1 MRNTKL
7 DAEELAQARAKSKGG
22 DKKGYQDKFDDN
34 TLDKLSTQMESENN
48 NGYPDEKQ
56 ASDKSKVTGEVTH
69 TKKKLRPSPALGT
82 DQLKKELTKKLD
94 NGIEWIKKRISK
106 DLGEGSQSPRQKQ
119 RLHFNKS
126 IYEIEKKVEGPKP
139 DIKQI
144 HKDLKESFNLLYPTD
159 MSLEHD
165 SKLRKINGLTLF
177 GEHHHV
183 DDFKIS
189 KKDLRTPKQINII
202 RSPSLDKQKKLDEK
216 KLNMKKPPLQP
227 ADKVRQTPTSLTSK
241 SIHQKAISYTDK
253 KPEKLAASVS
263 SLQKKHPP
271 PKSSER
277 KLLTHKTNEESTK
290 SRVDHLKTV
299 EESGEELF
307 RIPSIHRSFANY
319 YLKSFLKGTQPSA
332 GNRHTSAKPDLRDC
346 DTEENQ
352 RKALSIRTESKMR
365 RCHSTRKEFPNQ
377 DSHENSLDSY
387 YRIILNPEECEKL
400 PIGRCVS
407 EYITDMTKTLQD
419 FSNRFPTGAV
429 PPERTVNLPSR
440 DKKSSRPSSE
450 KFTILF
456 DLDETLVHCSLDLAG
471 DGPRMPLGPG
481 KNAPKVLPANAGHAA
496 HQAARSRDPARAI
509 RRLRGPGLHLLQ

>member
-7 DAEELAQARAKSKGG
+7 DAEELAQARAKSKGTE
-22 DKKGYQDKFDDN
+22 KKSYQDKFEDN
-34 TLDKLSTQMESENN
+34 TLDKLSTQMESEHNH
-48 NGYPDEKQ
+48 GYLDENA
-56 ASDKSKVTGEVTH
+56 ASDKSKVTGEAVQ

-82 DQLKKELTKKLD
+82 DQLKKELSKKLD

-177 GEHHHV
+177 GEHNHI

-189 KKDLRTPKQINII
+189 KKDLRTPKQINIV
-202 RSPSLDKQKKLDEK
+202 RSPSLDKQKKLEDK
-216 KLNMKKPPLQP
+216 KVSLKKPALPP
-227 ADKVRQTPTSLTSK
+227 SEKVRPAPPSLTSK

-253 KPEKLAASVS
+253 KTDKPAASAS
-263 SLQKKHPP
+263 SLQKKPP
-271 PKSSER
+271 APKSSER

-290 SRVDHLKTV
+290 SRVDNLKTV

-319 YLKSFLKGTQPSA
+319 YLKSFLKGNPRSA

-346 DTEENQ
+346 DTEEHH
-352 RKALSIRTESKMR
+352 RKALSIRAENKMR

-377 DSHENSLDSY
+377 DSHEHTIDSY
-387 YRIILNPEECEKL
+387 YRIVLSPEDCDKL
-400 PIGRCVS
+400 ALGRTVS
-407 EYITDMTKTLQD
+407 DYIVDMIKTLQD
-419 FSNRFPTGAV
+419 FSNRFPTGAA

-440 DKKSSRPSSE
+440 DKKSTSR
-450 KFTILF
+450 
-456 DLDETLVHCSLDLAG
+456 
-471 DGPRMPLGPG
+471 
-481 KNAPKVLPANAGHAA
+481 
-496 HQAARSRDPARAI
+496 
-509 RRLRGPGLHLLQ
+509 

>member
-22 DKKGYQDKFDDN
+22 DKKGYQEKFEDN

-48 NGYPDEKQ
+48 NGHLDENP
-56 ASDKSKVTGEVTH
+56 ASDKSKVTAEPVPP
-69 TKKKLRPSPALGT
+69 KKKLRPSPALGT

-94 NGIEWIKKRISK
+94 TGIEWIKKRISK

-126 IYEIEKKVEGPKP
+126 IYEIEKRVDGPKP

-177 GEHHHV
+177 GEHNHN

-189 KKDLRTPKQINII
+189 KKDLRTPKQICII
-202 RSPSLDKQKKLDEK
+202 RSPSMDKQKKLEEK
-216 KLNMKKPPLQP
+216 KAAPKKPVLPP
-227 ADKVRQTPTSLTSK
+227 SDKVRQTPTSLTSK

-253 KPEKLAASVS
+253 KPEKPPALVS
-263 SLQKKHPP
+263 AVQKKHAP

-299 EESGEELF
+299 EESGEEFF

-319 YLKSFLKGTQPSA
+319 YLKSFLKGSRALTRQPT
-332 GNRHTSAKPDLRDC
+332 HLR
-346 DTEENQ
+346 E
-352 RKALSIRTESKMR
+352 A
-365 RCHSTRKEFPNQ
+365 RCP
-377 DSHENSLDSY
+377 
-387 YRIILNPEECEKL
+387 
-400 PIGRCVS
+400 
-407 EYITDMTKTLQD
+407 
-419 FSNRFPTGAV
+419 
-429 PPERTVNLPSR
+429 
-440 DKKSSRPSSE
+440 
-450 KFTILF
+450 
-456 DLDETLVHCSLDLAG
+456 
-471 DGPRMPLGPG
+471 
-481 KNAPKVLPANAGHAA
+481 
-496 HQAARSRDPARAI
+496 
-509 RRLRGPGLHLLQ
+509 RLRHRREPPQSHLDPN